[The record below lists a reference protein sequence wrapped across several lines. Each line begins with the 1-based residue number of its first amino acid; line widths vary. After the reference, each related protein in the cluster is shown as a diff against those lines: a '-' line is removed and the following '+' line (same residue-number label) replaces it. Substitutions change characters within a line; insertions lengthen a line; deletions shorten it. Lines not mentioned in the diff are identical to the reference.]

1 MLAVGILTLC
11 LVFFAAILLR
21 ILGANDFLARSDE
34 IVFYLLFI
42 SLVFSGALYFLLY
55 NQSKKIAKIIYEKD
69 KKLKKQASKIAQKNA
84 QQQSLI
90 EGICH
95 EIKNPVAIM
104 RLSAQSLQAST
115 FAQKIIYSCDKI
127 TKLLDTLNSAFIG
140 DIEPKIEKIDLREL
154 ALRVKNELA
163 DERIEISGQKCVFC
177 DRELM
182 GLLLYN
188 LISNALKYSSGR
200 VIIRLSKSG
209 IFVRD
214 FGEGFSKS
222 EKELIFKKFY
232 KGQNHK
238 NSGSLGF
245 GLWACKQI
253 CKIHS
258 FLIKANSTKH
268 GSTFGVLCQWAGILD
283 FKSFKEF

>member
-104 RLSAQSLQAST
+104 RLSAQSLQTST

-258 FLIKANSTKH
+258 FLLKANSTKH
-268 GSTFGVLCQWAGILD
+268 GSTFGVLCANA
-283 FKSFKEF
+283 

>member
-104 RLSAQSLQAST
+104 RLSAQSLQTST

-140 DIEPKIEKIDLREL
+140 DVKPKIEKIDLREL
-154 ALRVKNELA
+154 ALKVKNELV

-258 FLIKANSTKH
+258 FLLKANSTKH
-268 GSTFGVLCQWAGILD
+268 GSTFAVLCANA
-283 FKSFKEF
+283 

>member
-1 MLAVGILTLC
+1 MLAVGILALC

-258 FLIKANSTKH
+258 FLLKANSTKH
-268 GSTFGVLCQWAGILD
+268 GSTFGVLC
-283 FKSFKEF
+283 

>member
-154 ALRVKNELA
+154 ALKVKNELA

-258 FLIKANSTKH
+258 FLLKANSTKH
-268 GSTFGVLCQWAGILD
+268 GSTFAVLCANA
-283 FKSFKEF
+283 

>member
-1 MLAVGILTLC
+1 MLAVGILALC

-21 ILGANDFLARSDE
+21 ILGANDFVARSDE

-140 DIEPKIEKIDLREL
+140 DIEPKIEKIDLAEL
-154 ALRVKNELA
+154 ALRVKNELV

-258 FLIKANSTKH
+258 FLLKANSTKH
-268 GSTFGVLCQWAGILD
+268 GSTFAVLCANA
-283 FKSFKEF
+283 

>member
-104 RLSAQSLQAST
+104 RLSAQSLQTST

-140 DIEPKIEKIDLREL
+140 DIEPKIEKIDIREL

-258 FLIKANSTKH
+258 FLLKANSTKH
-268 GSTFGVLCQWAGILD
+268 GSTFGVLC
-283 FKSFKEF
+283 

>member
-1 MLAVGILTLC
+1 MLAVGILMLC

-21 ILGANDFLARSDE
+21 ILGANDFVARSDE

-104 RLSAQSLQAST
+104 RLSAQSLQTST

-258 FLIKANSTKH
+258 FLLKANSTKH
-268 GSTFGVLCQWAGILD
+268 GSTFGVLCAD
-283 FKSFKEF
+283 A

>member
-55 NQSKKIAKIIYEKD
+55 IQSKKIAKIIYEKD

-140 DIEPKIEKIDLREL
+140 DIEPKIEKIDLAEL

-258 FLIKANSTKH
+258 FLLKANSTKH
-268 GSTFGVLCQWAGILD
+268 GSTFGILC
-283 FKSFKEF
+283 

>member
-21 ILGANDFLARSDE
+21 ILGANDFVARSDE

-55 NQSKKIAKIIYEKD
+55 SQSKKIAKIIYEKD
-69 KKLKKQASKIAQKNA
+69 KKLKKQASKISQQNA
-84 QQQSLI
+84 RQQSLI

-140 DIEPKIEKIDLREL
+140 DIEPKIEKIDLAEL

-258 FLIKANSTKH
+258 FLLKANSTKH
-268 GSTFGVLCQWAGILD
+268 GSTFGVLC
-283 FKSFKEF
+283 

>member
-245 GLWACKQI
+245 GLGACKQI

-258 FLIKANSTKH
+258 FLLKANSTKH
-268 GSTFGVLCQWAGILD
+268 GSTFGVLC
-283 FKSFKEF
+283 

>member
-258 FLIKANSTKH
+258 FLLKANSTKH
-268 GSTFGVLCQWAGILD
+268 GSTFAVLCANA
-283 FKSFKEF
+283 

>member
-140 DIEPKIEKIDLREL
+140 DIEPKIEKIDLAEL

-258 FLIKANSTKH
+258 FLLKANSTKQR
-268 GSTFGVLCQWAGILD
+268 STFGVLCAD
-283 FKSFKEF
+283 A

>member
-1 MLAVGILTLC
+1 MLAVGILMLC

-69 KKLKKQASKIAQKNA
+69 KKLKKQASKISQKNA

-258 FLIKANSTKH
+258 FLLKANSTKH
-268 GSTFGVLCQWAGILD
+268 GSTFAVLC
-283 FKSFKEF
+283 

>member
-1 MLAVGILTLC
+1 MLAVGILMLC
-11 LVFFAAILLR
+11 LVFFTAILLR
-21 ILGANDFLARSDE
+21 ILGANDFVARSDE

-258 FLIKANSTKH
+258 FLLKANSTKH
-268 GSTFGVLCQWAGILD
+268 GSTFAVLC
-283 FKSFKEF
+283 

>member
-69 KKLKKQASKIAQKNA
+69 KKLKKQASKITQQNA
-84 QQQSLI
+84 RQQSLI

-258 FLIKANSTKH
+258 FLLKANSTKH
-268 GSTFGVLCQWAGILD
+268 GSTFAVLC
-283 FKSFKEF
+283 

>member
-21 ILGANDFLARSDE
+21 ILGANDFVARSDE

-104 RLSAQSLQAST
+104 RLSAQSLQTST

-258 FLIKANSTKH
+258 FLLKANSTKH
-268 GSTFGVLCQWAGILD
+268 GSTFAVLCANA
-283 FKSFKEF
+283 

>member
-69 KKLKKQASKIAQKNA
+69 KKLKKQASKISQQNA
-84 QQQSLI
+84 RQQSLI

-258 FLIKANSTKH
+258 FLLKANSTKH
-268 GSTFGVLCQWAGILD
+268 GSTFGVLC
-283 FKSFKEF
+283 

>member
-21 ILGANDFLARSDE
+21 ILGANDFVARSDE

-104 RLSAQSLQAST
+104 RLSAQSLQTST

-140 DIEPKIEKIDLREL
+140 DIEPKIEKIDIREL

-258 FLIKANSTKH
+258 FLLKANSTKH
-268 GSTFGVLCQWAGILD
+268 GSTFAVLC
-283 FKSFKEF
+283 

>member
-1 MLAVGILTLC
+1 MLAVGILALC

-69 KKLKKQASKIAQKNA
+69 KKLKKQASKISQKNA

-258 FLIKANSTKH
+258 FLLKANSTKH
-268 GSTFGVLCQWAGILD
+268 GSTFGVLC
-283 FKSFKEF
+283 

>member
-104 RLSAQSLQAST
+104 RLSAQSLQTST

-140 DIEPKIEKIDLREL
+140 DIEPKIEKIDIREL

-258 FLIKANSTKH
+258 FLLKANSTKH
-268 GSTFGVLCQWAGILD
+268 GSTFAVLC
-283 FKSFKEF
+283 

>member
-258 FLIKANSTKH
+258 FLLKANSTKH
-268 GSTFGVLCQWAGILD
+268 GSTFAVLCAD
-283 FKSFKEF
+283 A

>member
-1 MLAVGILTLC
+1 MLAVGILALC

-69 KKLKKQASKIAQKNA
+69 KKLKKQASKISQKNA

-140 DIEPKIEKIDLREL
+140 DIEPKIEKIDIREL

-177 DRELM
+177 DRGLM

-258 FLIKANSTKH
+258 FLLKANSTKH
-268 GSTFGVLCQWAGILD
+268 GSTFAVLC
-283 FKSFKEF
+283 

>member
-11 LVFFAAILLR
+11 LAFFAAILLR

-69 KKLKKQASKIAQKNA
+69 KKLKKQASKISQQNA
-84 QQQSLI
+84 RQQSLI

-104 RLSAQSLQAST
+104 RLSAQSLQTST

-258 FLIKANSTKH
+258 FLLKANSTKH
-268 GSTFGVLCQWAGILD
+268 GSTFGVLC
-283 FKSFKEF
+283 

>member
-21 ILGANDFLARSDE
+21 ILGANDFVARSDE

-69 KKLKKQASKIAQKNA
+69 KKLKKQASKISQKNA

-104 RLSAQSLQAST
+104 RLSAQSLQTST

-140 DIEPKIEKIDLREL
+140 DIEPKIEKIDLAEL

-222 EKELIFKKFY
+222 EKELIFKKFD

-258 FLIKANSTKH
+258 FLLKANSTKH
-268 GSTFGVLCQWAGILD
+268 GSTFAVLC
-283 FKSFKEF
+283 

>member
-55 NQSKKIAKIIYEKD
+55 IQSKKIAKIIYEKD

-140 DIEPKIEKIDLREL
+140 DIEPKIEKIDLAEL

-258 FLIKANSTKH
+258 FLLKANSTKH
-268 GSTFGVLCQWAGILD
+268 GSTFAVLCANA
-283 FKSFKEF
+283 

>member
-21 ILGANDFLARSDE
+21 ILGANDFVARSDE

-104 RLSAQSLQAST
+104 RLSAQSLQTST

-140 DIEPKIEKIDLREL
+140 DIEPKIEKIDLAEL

-258 FLIKANSTKH
+258 FLLKANSTKH
-268 GSTFGVLCQWAGILD
+268 GSTFGVLCANA
-283 FKSFKEF
+283 

>member
-1 MLAVGILTLC
+1 MLAVGILALC

-69 KKLKKQASKIAQKNA
+69 KKLKKQASKISQQNA
-84 QQQSLI
+84 RQQSLI

-140 DIEPKIEKIDLREL
+140 DIEPKIEKIDLAEL

-258 FLIKANSTKH
+258 FLLKANSTKH
-268 GSTFGVLCQWAGILD
+268 GSTFGVLC
-283 FKSFKEF
+283 

>member
-21 ILGANDFLARSDE
+21 ILGANDFVARSDE

-55 NQSKKIAKIIYEKD
+55 IQSKKIAKIIYEKD

-258 FLIKANSTKH
+258 FLLKANSTKH
-268 GSTFGVLCQWAGILD
+268 GSTFGVLC
-283 FKSFKEF
+283 

>member
-55 NQSKKIAKIIYEKD
+55 NQSKKIAKIIY
-69 KKLKKQASKIAQKNA
+69 
-84 QQQSLI
+84 
-90 EGICH
+90 
-95 EIKNPVAIM
+95 
-104 RLSAQSLQAST
+104 
-115 FAQKIIYSCDKI
+115 SCDKI

-140 DIEPKIEKIDLREL
+140 DIEPKIEKIDLAEL

-258 FLIKANSTKH
+258 FLLKANSTKH
-268 GSTFGVLCQWAGILD
+268 GSTFAVLC
-283 FKSFKEF
+283 

>member
-69 KKLKKQASKIAQKNA
+69 KKLKKQASKISQQNA
-84 QQQSLI
+84 RQQSLI

-104 RLSAQSLQAST
+104 RLSAQSLQTST

-140 DIEPKIEKIDLREL
+140 DIEPKIEKIDLAEL

-258 FLIKANSTKH
+258 FLLKANSTKQR
-268 GSTFGVLCQWAGILD
+268 STFGVLCAD
-283 FKSFKEF
+283 A

>member
-1 MLAVGILTLC
+1 MLIVGVFVFC
-11 LVFFAAILLR
+11 LAFFGAILLR
-21 ILGANDFLARSDE
+21 ILGADEFVARSDE

-104 RLSAQSLQAST
+104 RLSAQSLENNA
-115 FAQKIIYSCDKI
+115 FVAKILYSCDKI
-127 TKLLDTLNSAFIG
+127 TKLLDTLNSAFVG
-140 DIEPKIEKIDLREL
+140 DVNPQMKKCDIKEL
-154 ALRVKNELA
+154 ALKIKAELA
-163 DERIEISGQKCVFC
+163 SDRIVIRGEKCVLC
-177 DRELM
+177 DEGQFL
-182 GLLLYN
+182 LLLYN
-188 LISNALKYSSGR
+188 LCQNALKYSSER
-200 VIIRLSKSG
+200 VIITLSKSG
-209 IFVRD
+209 VFVRD
-214 FGEGFSKS
+214 FGCGFERS

-232 KGQNHK
+232 KASRHK

-253 CKIHS
+253 CKIHG
-258 FLIKANSTKH
+258 FALRANSTKQ
-268 GSTFGVLCQWAGILD
+268 GSTFGVLCAD
-283 FKSFKEF
+283 A

>member
-69 KKLKKQASKIAQKNA
+69 KKLKKQASKNAQKNA

-258 FLIKANSTKH
+258 FLLKANSTKH
-268 GSTFGVLCQWAGILD
+268 GSTFGVLC
-283 FKSFKEF
+283 

>member
-69 KKLKKQASKIAQKNA
+69 KKLKKQASKISQKNA

-140 DIEPKIEKIDLREL
+140 DVKPKIEKIDLREL
-154 ALRVKNELA
+154 ALKVKNELV

-258 FLIKANSTKH
+258 FLLKANSTKH
-268 GSTFGVLCQWAGILD
+268 GSTFAVLC
-283 FKSFKEF
+283 

>member
-1 MLAVGILTLC
+1 MLAVGILMLC

-69 KKLKKQASKIAQKNA
+69 KKLKKQASKITQQNA
-84 QQQSLI
+84 RQQSLI

-140 DIEPKIEKIDLREL
+140 DIEPKIEKIDIREL

-177 DRELM
+177 DRGLM

-258 FLIKANSTKH
+258 FLLKANSTKH
-268 GSTFGVLCQWAGILD
+268 GSTFAVLC
-283 FKSFKEF
+283 

>member
-21 ILGANDFLARSDE
+21 ILGANDFVARSDE

-163 DERIEISGQKCVFC
+163 DERIEISGQKYVFC

-258 FLIKANSTKH
+258 FLLKANSTKH
-268 GSTFGVLCQWAGILD
+268 GSTFGVLC
-283 FKSFKEF
+283 

>member
-1 MLAVGILTLC
+1 MLAVGILMLC

-140 DIEPKIEKIDLREL
+140 DIEPKIEKIDLRER

-258 FLIKANSTKH
+258 FLLKANSTKH
-268 GSTFGVLCQWAGILD
+268 GSTFAVLC
-283 FKSFKEF
+283 

>member
-104 RLSAQSLQAST
+104 RLSAQSLQTST

-140 DIEPKIEKIDLREL
+140 DIEPKIEKIDLAEL

-258 FLIKANSTKH
+258 FLLKANSTKH
-268 GSTFGVLCQWAGILD
+268 GSTFAVLCANA
-283 FKSFKEF
+283 

>member
-1 MLAVGILTLC
+1 MLAVGILALC

-69 KKLKKQASKIAQKNA
+69 KKLKKQASKISQQNA
-84 QQQSLI
+84 RQQSLI

-258 FLIKANSTKH
+258 FLLKANSTKH
-268 GSTFGVLCQWAGILD
+268 GSTFAVLCDDA
-283 FKSFKEF
+283 

>member
-69 KKLKKQASKIAQKNA
+69 KKLKKQASKISQQNA
-84 QQQSLI
+84 RQQSLI

-258 FLIKANSTKH
+258 FLLKANSTKH
-268 GSTFGVLCQWAGILD
+268 GSTFAVLC
-283 FKSFKEF
+283 